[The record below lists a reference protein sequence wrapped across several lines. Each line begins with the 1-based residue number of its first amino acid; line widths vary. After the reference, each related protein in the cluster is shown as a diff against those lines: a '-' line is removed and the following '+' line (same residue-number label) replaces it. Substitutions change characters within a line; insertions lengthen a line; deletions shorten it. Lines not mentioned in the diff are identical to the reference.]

1 MRPIVSICIPTYNG
15 AKYLSEC
22 VDSVLAQTHSDFE
35 VIIVDNCSGD
45 DSVEIANGNARRD
58 SRVRVFVNDANRG
71 LVGNFNRSVSLAGG
85 EWIKFVCADDL
96 IRPECL
102 RRMLTVAAASKV
114 PIVSCARDF
123 IFEPGTAEET
133 RQFYLDHQVQIKT
146 TYRDSDRWSAQ
157 EVAETAL
164 RLINPNLLGEPS
176 AVLLHRSVFD
186 RFGLF
191 NPHLVLCCDLEYWI
205 RVASNTGTIH
215 IPDVLAT
222 FRVHGESTSAYL
234 KQTAARRYRFEILD
248 PLLIVHDYAFHPV
261 YDELR
266 RVAASYRP
274 PIHLSKEFW
283 TRALAARWHAKAA
296 ERDRPHPDSSL
307 QEEWRKVASHYPR
320 LARVPLGMRL
330 ASKWKALCYYARR
343 WVVGINGQSR

>member
-1 MRPIVSICIPTYNG
+1 MRPTVSVCLPTYNG
-15 AKYLSEC
+15 GKHLPEC
-22 VDSVLAQTHSDFE
+22 VDSILGQTHADFE
-35 VIIVDNCSGD
+35 LVIVDDSSTD
-45 DSVEIANGNARRD
+45 DSVEIAKSYARLD
-58 SRVRVFVNDANRG
+58 SRVRVFVNDSNLG
-71 LVGNFNRSVSLAGG
+71 LVGNWNRSVSLSRG
-85 EWIKFVCADDL
+85 EWIKFVFQDDR
-96 IRPECL
+96 ISPDCL
-102 RRMLTVAAASKV
+102 RRMLAVAASSNM

-123 IFEPGTAEET
+123 IFEPGTTEET

-234 KQTAARRYRFEILD
+234 KQTPARRYRFEILD